1 MAEKYYGWNQ
11 YNYCGANPVIL
22 RDKDGKAWDVVI
34 DAGFLIYDIGSA
46 IYNHIKG
53 DHESAKQQWKAA
65 GADAVSMLVPGVS
78 APMTKGFIKGLD
90 NLSGVVSTANRI
102 DNAGKA
108 TSYTS
113 SNFRK
118 NLGKLTGGEVKG
130 ADAHHIFPKAF
141 EMDFKAAG
149 IDIHDPQYGVWWE
162 LHEHRQKAKAYNAE
176 WEKFL
181 HGTKTQ
187 EEIIE
192 KAKEMAKKYG
202 YELNI
207 KE

>member
-1 MAEKYYGWNQ
+1 M
-11 YNYCGANPVIL
+11 P
-22 RDKDGKAWDVVI
+22 
-34 DAGFLIYDIGSA
+34 
-46 IYNHIKG
+46 
-53 DHESAKQQWKAA
+53 
-65 GADAVSMLVPGVS
+65 
-78 APMTKGFIKGLD
+78 
-90 NLSGVVSTANRI
+90 
-102 DNAGKA
+102 
-108 TSYTS
+108 
-113 SNFRK
+113 
-118 NLGKLTGGEVKG
+118 GGEVKG

-141 EMDFKAAG
+141 EKDFKAAG

-181 HGTKTQ
+181 DGTKTQ

-192 KAKEMAKKYG
+192 KAQEMAKKYG